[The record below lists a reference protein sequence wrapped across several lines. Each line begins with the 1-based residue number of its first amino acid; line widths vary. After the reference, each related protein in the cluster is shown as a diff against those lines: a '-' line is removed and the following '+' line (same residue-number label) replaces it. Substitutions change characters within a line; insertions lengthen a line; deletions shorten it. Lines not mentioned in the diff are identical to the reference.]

1 MWTRGEGRLN
11 LTFIAYGILFLT
23 LLVFVMLAW
32 SVGQVFLIFFG
43 NGDKQ
48 KPPAVGDDANRSD
61 L

>member
-1 MWTRGEGRLN
+1 MN